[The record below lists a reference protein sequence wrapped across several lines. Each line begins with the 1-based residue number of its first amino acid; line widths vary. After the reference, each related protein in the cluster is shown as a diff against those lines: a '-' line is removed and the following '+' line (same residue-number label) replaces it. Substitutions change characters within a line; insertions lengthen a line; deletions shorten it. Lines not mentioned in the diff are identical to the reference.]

1 MALFI
6 RSIEITDEP
15 LLWDYLYWALFV
27 PPGHS
32 PFPRDIVQQSSI
44 RRYVEAWGQPN
55 DVGFVAELDGQPIG
69 AVWLRLLI
77 GLNKG
82 YGYWNDTTP
91 ELSMAV
97 VQNHR
102 GQGVGSQLLTRLIEK
117 SFGKYS
123 AICLSVDEN
132 NPAKRLYD
140 RFDFQVVSKNGSSL
154 TMIRQLA
161 IQ

>member
-1 MALFI
+1 MTLSI

-15 LLWDYLYWALFV
+15 LLWEYLYLALFV
-27 PPGHS
+27 QPGHS
-32 PFPRDIVQQSSI
+32 PFPRDIVQQSNI
-44 RRYVEAWGQPN
+44 RRYVEAWGQPD
-55 DVGFVAELDGQPIG
+55 DVGFVAEFDGQPVG

-91 ELSMAV
+91 ELSIAV
-97 VQNHR
+97 V
-102 GQGVGSQLLTRLIEK
+102 QGVGSQLLRRLINK
-117 SFGKYS
+117 SSSKYLS
-123 AICLSVDEN
+123 ICLSVDEN

-140 RFDFQVVSKNGSSL
+140 RFDFQIVSKNGSSL
-154 TMIRQLA
+154 TMVRKLA